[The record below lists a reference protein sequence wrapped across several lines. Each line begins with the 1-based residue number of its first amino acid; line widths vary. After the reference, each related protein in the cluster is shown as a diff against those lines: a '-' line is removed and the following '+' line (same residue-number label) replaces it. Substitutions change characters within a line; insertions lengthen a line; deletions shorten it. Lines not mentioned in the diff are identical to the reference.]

1 MTRLTIQDMLA
12 EARSHLIRLRPTEA
26 QAAVREGALLVDTRS
41 QDQRLRAGM
50 IPRSINLPLSVLEWR
65 VDPNS
70 GYQNPAIGGFDDHI
84 VLICREGYSSS
95 LAARRLQQLGFW
107 RATDVIGGFQAWL
120 LASLPVG
127 KAGE

>member
-1 MTRLTIQDMLA
+1 
-12 EARSHLIRLRPTEA
+12 
-26 QAAVREGALLVDTRS
+26 
-41 QDQRLRAGM
+41 M